1 MRFSFPAATVFPSL
15 LLLFCL
21 ISVSLN
27 GCGNN
32 PPEKILPAAHKGV
45 LDLRGW
51 DFERDGAIELN
62 GEWEFHWNRALGP
75 YDFISPDIIQDRV
88 HMTVPGLWSEHKI
101 AGVSLPGKGQATYRL
116 KIICGRDS
124 KPKALILRRVLSGYK
139 LWLNGKLS
147 DEKGTVNRPIKT
159 REDYIFIHNRSVSS
173 FTLNEGENEIV
184 LQVFNDEYESGGID
198 SPLRLDDGDAVSRRE
213 FIKHTVSMIV
223 FGLLMFAAI
232 YDILVYYFRRQ
243 DAAYLHFGFF
253 CLAMAINTFNHQFP
267 ILSGSLSYPANPF
280 LLNYITVI
288 LTVTFCL
295 MTIKSLF
302 PDEFSTLYLQ
312 FSQVIAAGCIV
323 ILFFIG
329 FRTAERIM
337 NIYFIFMII
346 SLLYY
351 MFTLIK
357 AVANRKKDATL
368 FLIGFTAVF
377 IGAVNDILY
386 AMWIINTTD
395 SAKYG
400 LIILCI
406 TTTIVLTRRF
416 SGALHAVED
425 LSKNLADKNI
435 TLRKLDKLKDQLLAN
450 TSHELRTPLHGMIG
464 LSESMIE
471 SAADRLTAR
480 EKENLALISSSGH
493 RLANMVN
500 DLLDMARIQD
510 EGLSLDLK
518 PVDLFSLSEMAVRL
532 SLPLVGDKPLEV
544 VNAIRPDIPAVHA
557 DEDRIRQVLSNL
569 IGNAVKFT
577 NKGRIEID
585 ARIIDRADGTG
596 GSGNRN
602 MVEVTVSDTGI
613 GVPDEYREKI
623 FEAYRQVDGSDTR
636 SYGGTG
642 LGLAIAKKI
651 IELHGGALRVASR
664 EEGGSVFA
672 FTLPVSGE
680 PVHADP
686 DDVIIE
692 SLDDGPIAADAPHR
706 SILPAGIGKEAFEG
720 NPVIL
725 VVDDDPVNV
734 RVVQNY
740 FELKKCVVKTAADG
754 IAALDIIDHDHAID
768 LVLLDIMMPVISG
781 YDVCRRIRAS
791 RTPEELPVIMVT
803 AKNMMA
809 DIDAAFEAG
818 ANDYIV
824 KPFRISELLAR
835 VSTMLKLRNVRR
847 SAAEGITI
855 HDRNTAYSLTFK
867 EIVYIVASSRNIVI
881 HTEEREITAPLLIK
895 EIIRRLP
902 PDMFA
907 QIHKSHIINLRYLRT
922 LSHVSSGRYRV
933 CLCDP
938 QKTELPVGRAF
949 LETLRKKM

>member
-1 MRFSFPAATVFPSL
+1 MGPYGAIKKSMTAFSILCCLMVPALWACGDGSL
-15 LLLFCL
+15 KKRP
-21 ISVSLN
+21 V
-27 GCGNN
+27 
-32 PPEKILPAAHKGV
+32 AAKGI

-51 DFERDGAIELN
+51 DFERDGAVDLD
-62 GEWEFHWNRALGP
+62 GEWQFCWNRLLGP
-75 YDFISPDIIQDRV
+75 SDFTNAGKKSDCAYI
-88 HMTVPGLWSEHKI
+88 TVPGLWKNHLFN
-101 AGVSLPGKGQATYRL
+101 GHRLPGKGQATYRL

-124 KPKALILRRVLSGYK
+124 RPKALILRRVLSGYR
-139 LWLNGKLS
+139 LWLNGKLA
-147 DEKGTVNRPIKT
+147 DNRGTGDRPIKT
-159 REDYIFIHNRSVSS
+159 REDYVFIHNRSVSS

-184 LQVFNDEYESGGID
+184 LQVSNHDHESGGIGR
-198 SPLRLDDGDAVSRRE
+198 PVKLDDGEAAGRRE
-213 FIKHTVSMIV
+213 FHTYTVNMIV
-223 FGLLMFAAI
+223 IGLLLFGAFYNILFYSFRGTNAAPLYI
-232 YDILVYYFRRQ
+232 GFTCLVW
-243 DAAYLHFGFF
+243 AV
-253 CLAMAINTFNHQFP
+253 NTFNIQSP
-267 ILSGSLSYPANPF
+267 VIPDDLAYPGNPF
-280 LLNYITVI
+280 FINYSTVI
-288 LTVTFCL
+288 AGTTLC
-295 MTIKSLF
+295 MMIIQSLF
-302 PDEFSTLYLQ
+302 PDDFSTRVLR
-312 FSQVIAAGCIV
+312 SIQVLFTALIV
-323 ILFFIG
+323 SLFFAG
-329 FRTAERIM
+329 FKNAEI
-337 NIYFIFMII
+337 IVKVFFMITI
-346 SLLYY
+346 FLTLYCLY
-351 MFTLIK
+351 VFIVTI
-357 AVANRKKDATL
+357 RKKRDDAVLFFASFLTL
-368 FLIGFTAVF
+368 FAASF
-377 IGAVNDILY
+377 NNMLY
-386 AMWIINTTD
+386 AMWIIDTGN
-395 SAKYG
+395 AIHYAMV
-400 LIILCI
+400 ILCF
-406 TTTIVLTRRF
+406 TTTLVVARRF
-416 SGALHAVED
+416 SRALWQVEE
-425 LSKNLADKNI
+425 LSKDLAEKNI
-435 TLRKLDKLKDQLLAN
+435 SLRKLDRIKDQFLAN

-464 LSESMIE
+464 LSESMVE

-532 SLPLVGDKPLEV
+532 SLPLVGDKLLEI

-577 NKGRIEID
+577 HKGRIWID
-585 ARIIDRADGTG
+585 ARVIDRADGTG
-596 GSGNRN
+596 GSGDRN

-613 GVPDEYREKI
+613 GVPDECREKI
-623 FEAYRQVDGSDTR
+623 FAAYQQVDGSDTR

-642 LGLAIAKKI
+642 LGLAIAKEI
-651 IELHGGALRVASR
+651 IELHGGTLGVASR
-664 EEGGSVFA
+664 EQGGSVFT

-680 PVHADP
+680 PAHADP
-686 DDVIIE
+686 DDAIIKNA
-692 SLDDGPIAADAPHR
+692 GDALTIGDIPGR
-706 SILPAGIGKEAFEG
+706 SILPAGIGEDAFEG

-725 VVDDDPVNV
+725 IVDDDPVNV

-754 IAALDIIDHDHAID
+754 IAALDIIDHDRAID
-768 LVLLDIMMPVISG
+768 LVLLDIMMPVMSG

-847 SAAEGITI
+847 SAAEGITL

-867 EIVYIVASSRNIVI
+867 EIVCITASSRNIVI
-881 HTEEREITAPLLIK
+881 HTEEREITAPLSIK

-922 LSHVSSGRYRV
+922 LTHVSSGRYRA
-933 CLCDP
+933 CLHDP
-938 QKTELPVGRAF
+938 RKTELPVGRAF
-949 LETLRKKM
+949 LEALRKKM